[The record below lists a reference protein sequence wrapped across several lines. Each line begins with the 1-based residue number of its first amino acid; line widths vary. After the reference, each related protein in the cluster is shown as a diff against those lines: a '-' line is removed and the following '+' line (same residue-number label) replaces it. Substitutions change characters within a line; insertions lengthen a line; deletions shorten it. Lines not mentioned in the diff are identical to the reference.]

1 MDFQIPF
8 VFVSLFSLA
17 SVLLIFVY
25 KFGIKEKSYEEA
37 LAEQRQQT
45 QILLGVKPKLKEKK
59 NKKTA
64 KKVKEKLSL
73 GENHETVEEPES
85 EANQKSVESSK
96 KLHVEFKEVP
106 EEVSV
111 KPPTP
116 PAKKQSRK
124 EKVRPILVK
133 KDKLENGVE
142 AVADETPQTNHFE
155 ELHPKDDF
163 ELKFRSVSVEETP
176 NQEKNVAKVETDLH
190 KKQPETETVP
200 LSKENHQAVTSTING
215 FISNTGKE
223 KKKKKS
229 EFNTLQQLGDSNGPN
244 LSLLLNLVRKAELS
258 RSEVQIL
265 IDLLL
270 NKQHEAPAVLDEWTE
285 GKTDPVQ
292 KLKKQLAE
300 KEKLL
305 QEEQQIATSAQNK
318 LREIRAE
325 NQAEKSRLQQK
336 IRNLEELDQKKQLE
350 AGRLHQQVQ
359 QLQAQLKDEVLK
371 SHKLREEHAAIQ
383 MQRQQIEIRL
393 SQAQESDVI
402 INRLQTEVQ
411 ELGALNNQLR
421 MELARFT
428 EENLA
433 EKERSQSII
442 LQLSNFQKELEQ
454 KTDRNRQLEET
465 RLKLERDLDAILKQ
479 DNEYKAEIS
488 RLTSVLQQ
496 QNEEIRRMEHG
507 KKQHLDE
514 LQKQKDEANK
524 MRNELR
530 KAQEE
535 RMNGS
540 LQENKQHEVEILNL
554 HNELSS
560 VKTKLHQSEND
571 LKLANDTVET
581 LQRKVDELQ
590 VRYQE
595 EKTKVEEQKVKNNEL
610 RTKNWKVMEALNAA
624 ESRTKSHKT
633 NIQSEREFIQRL
645 FPEIK
650 IEEISDGENFVRN
663 YINDLKKQNSKEGDS
678 QLQLQLK
685 HYKDVIDNT
694 EKMLNKLQQH
704 IEQEEINWRMQL
716 AAKTAELEQLKEN
729 CGSELQEKLTSLEL
743 ELKKEREDKK
753 RVIAQLNDKTDL
765 RENSS
770 NGLHLR

>member
-37 LAEQRQQT
+37 LAEQRQQNH
-45 QILLGVKPKLKEKK
+45 ILLGAKPKLKEKK
-59 NKKTA
+59 NKKTS
-64 KKVKEKLSL
+64 KKVKEKINL
-73 GENHETVEEPES
+73 GENETVEEPES
-85 EANQKSVESSK
+85 ETNQKNMENQK
-96 KLHVEFKEVP
+96 KLHVEFKEVT

-111 KPPTP
+111 KPPSP
-116 PAKKQSRK
+116 PAKKQSKK

-133 KDKLENGVE
+133 KDKLENDVE
-142 AVADETPQTNHFE
+142 TVADEVPTQTNHFE

-163 ELKFRSVSVEETP
+163 ELKFHSISVEETP
-176 NQEKNVAKVETDLH
+176 NPDKNVENNSH
-190 KKQPETETVP
+190 KKQPETETTP
-200 LSKENHQAVTSTING
+200 LYKENHPQAVTSSING

-305 QEEQQIATSAQNK
+305 QEEQQIATSAQAK
-318 LREIRAE
+318 LREIRNE
-325 NQAEKSRLQQK
+325 QQAEKSRLQQK
-336 IRNLEELDQKKQLE
+336 IRNMEEIDQKKQLE

-383 MQRQQIEIRL
+383 IQRQQIEIRL
-393 SQAQESDVI
+393 NQAQESEVI

-411 ELGALNNQLR
+411 EMGALNNQLR
-421 MELARFT
+421 MELTRIT
-428 EENLA
+428 EENLV
-433 EKERSQSII
+433 EKERSQSFI

-488 RLTSVLQQ
+488 RLSSVLQQ

-514 LQKQKDEANK
+514 LQKQKDETNK
-524 MRNELR
+524 IKNDLR

-535 RMNGS
+535 TAQLQMSHMNGS

-554 HNELSS
+554 HNELTS
-560 VKTKLHQSEND
+560 VKTKLHEVEKQSENE
-571 LKLANDTVET
+571 LKVSNEIAEK
-581 LQRKVDELQ
+581 LQKKVDELQ
-590 VRYQE
+590 LKCQE
-595 EKTKVEEQKVKNNEL
+595 EKTKLEEQKMKNNQ
-610 RTKNWKVMEALNAA
+610 
-624 ESRTKSHKT
+624 TKSEKDV
-633 NIQSEREFIQRL
+633 QREFIQRL
-645 FPEIK
+645 FPEIQDEK
-650 IEEISDGENFVRN
+650 IMNANAFESDGEKFIRS
-663 YINDLKKQNSKEGDS
+663 YINDLKKQSSKENEPDAS
-678 QLQLQLK
+678 QLKLQLK

-694 EKMLNKLQQH
+694 EKMLNKLQKH

-716 AAKTAELEQLKEN
+716 SAKTAELEQLKEN
-729 CGSELQEKLTSLEL
+729 CGSELQERLTSLEL

-753 RVIAQLNDKTDL
+753 RIIAQFNDKTDL